1 MSIFALMNMKI
12 CLLVDS
18 IFSIGGVQRVTAVI
32 AKELAKE
39 YDVTII
45 TFDSPNNKDTNLY
58 GLHEAGIQYR
68 FFSYP
73 KIGFIKN
80 LCCKLYSGLY
90 LKCKPQS
97 KWTSDLYSYSS
108 FPSELRNALVEEL
121 KQGGYDIII
130 GVHAPLAARLAT
142 IRPKFK
148 NVKFIG
154 WLHNSYQALFGEG
167 SMYFGEK
174 RKRHYIY
181 QFRKLDQVIVLC
193 KNDAQ
198 LFHQYDSQFTPMVI
212 YNPLTLR
219 PGNPSTGNTK
229 HFLAVGRFTPLHK
242 GIDLLISAFHLFVKN
257 NTEWELDIV
266 GEGPEGDCYQSLIDK
281 YHLENRIHIHHFTN
295 DIQSYYSKAQIFV
308 LSSRWEGMP
317 LVLVEAMSHGLPVV
331 TSDLPICKEILGEFG
346 MYFKNGDVKELAQR
360 LEEATKINWPEK
372 SQQALEIANEFDINQ
387 IIDQWKCLIEG

>member
-1 MSIFALMNMKI
+1 MSIFAPMNMKI

-39 YDVTII
+39 YDVTIV
-45 TFDSPNNKDTNLY
+45 TFDSPKDKDTNLY
-58 GLHEAGIQYR
+58 GLHDAGIQYR

-90 LKCKPQS
+90 LKCNPQS
-97 KWTSDLYSYSS
+97 KWTSNLYSYSS

-142 IRPKFK
+142 IRPKLK
-148 NVKFIG
+148 NVKLIG

-167 SMYFGEK
+167 SMYFGEN

-198 LFHQYDSQFTPMVI
+198 LFHQYDSQFTPIVI

-242 GIDLLISAFHLFVKN
+242 GIDLLISAFHLFAKN

-281 YHLENRIHIHHFTN
+281 YHLENRVHIHPFTN

-387 IIDQWKCLIEG
+387 IIGQWKWLIEG

>member
-1 MSIFALMNMKI
+1 MSIFALMNIKI

-39 YDVTII
+39 YDVTIV

-58 GLHEAGIQYR
+58 GLHEDDIQYR

-90 LKCKPQS
+90 LKCNPQS
-97 KWTSDLYSYSS
+97 KWTSNLYSYSS

-142 IRPKFK
+142 IRPKLK
-148 NVKFIG
+148 NVKLIG

-198 LFHQYDSQFTPMVI
+198 LFHQYDSQFTPIVI

-229 HFLAVGRFTPLHK
+229 HFLAIGRFTPLHK
-242 GIDLLISAFHLFVKN
+242 GIDLLISAFHLFAKN

-281 YHLENRIHIHHFTN
+281 YHLENRVHIHPFTN

-360 LEEATKINWPEK
+360 LEEATRINWPEK

>member
-68 FFSYP
+68 LFSYP

-360 LEEATKINWPEK
+360 LEEATRINWPEK
-372 SQQALEIANEFDINQ
+372 SQKALEIANEFDINQ
-387 IIDQWKCLIEG
+387 IIGQWKCLIEG

>member
-1 MSIFALMNMKI
+1 MSIFALMNIKI

-142 IRPKFK
+142 IRPKLK

-229 HFLAVGRFTPLHK
+229 HFLAIGRFTPLHK
-242 GIDLLISAFHLFVKN
+242 GIDLLISAFHLFAKN

-281 YHLENRIHIHHFTN
+281 YHLENRVHIHPFTN

-360 LEEATKINWPEK
+360 LEEATRINWPEK

-387 IIDQWKCLIEG
+387 IIGQWKWLIEG

>member
-198 LFHQYDSQFTPMVI
+198 LFHQYDSQFTPIVI

-360 LEEATKINWPEK
+360 LEEATRINWPEK
-372 SQQALEIANEFDINQ
+372 SQKALEIANEFDINQ
-387 IIDQWKCLIEG
+387 IIGQWKCLIEG

>member
-1 MSIFALMNMKI
+1 MKKI
-12 CLLVDS
+12 CFIVDS
-18 IFSIGGVQRVTAVI
+18 IFSVGGVQRVTAVI

-39 YDVTII
+39 YDVTIV
-45 TFDSPNNKDTNLY
+45 TFDNQKDKDTTLY
-58 GLHEAGIQYR
+58 GLHEADIHYR

-73 KIGFIKN
+73 QIGFIKN

-97 KWTSDLYSYSS
+97 QWASDLYSYSS

-142 IRPKFK
+142 ISPNLKH
-148 NVKFIG
+148 VKLIG
-154 WLHNSYQALFGEG
+154 WLHNSYQALFGKG

-193 KNDAQ
+193 KNDAE
-198 LFHQYDSQFTPMVI
+198 LFHQYDSQFTPIVI
-212 YNPLTLR
+212 YNPLTLH
-219 PGNPSTGNTK
+219 PGCPSTGNTK

-242 GIDLLISAFHLFVKN
+242 GIDLLISAFRLFAQKN
-257 NTEWELDIV
+257 TDWELDIV
-266 GEGPEGDCYQSLIDK
+266 GEGPERDNYQSLIDK
-281 YHLENRIHIHHFTN
+281 IHLGDRVHIHPFTS
-295 DIQSYYSKAQIFV
+295 DIQSYYSRAQIFV

-317 LVLVEAMSHGLPVV
+317 LVLVEAMSHGLPLI
-331 TSDLPICKEILGEFG
+331 TSDLPVCKEILGDFG
-346 MYFKNGDVKELAQR
+346 LFFKNGDVQDLSQK
-360 LEEATKINWPEK
+360 LEEATTIDWHKK
-372 SQQALEIANEFDINQ
+372 SQKALEMAHRFEVSS
-387 IIDQWKCLIEG
+387 IIRQWKDLTRD

>member
-360 LEEATKINWPEK
+360 LEEATRINWPEK

-387 IIDQWKCLIEG
+387 IIGQWKCLIEG

>member
-1 MSIFALMNMKI
+1 MSIFALMNKKI

-39 YDVTII
+39 YDVTIV
-45 TFDSPNNKDTNLY
+45 TFDNQKDKDTTLY
-58 GLHEAGIQYR
+58 GLHEAEIHYR

-73 KIGFIKN
+73 QIGFIKN

-97 KWTSDLYSYSS
+97 QWASDLYSYSS

-142 IRPKFK
+142 IRPNLKH
-148 NVKFIG
+148 VKLIG
-154 WLHNSYQALFGEG
+154 WLHNSYQALFGED

-181 QFRKLDQVIVLC
+181 QFRKLDQVVVLC
-193 KNDAQ
+193 KNDAEQ
-198 LFHQYDSQFTPMVI
+198 FHQYDSQLTPIVI
-212 YNPLTLR
+212 YNPLTLH

-242 GIDLLISAFHLFVKN
+242 GIDLLISAFHLFAQN
-257 NTEWELDIV
+257 NTDW
-266 GEGPEGDCYQSLIDK
+266 
-281 YHLENRIHIHHFTN
+281 
-295 DIQSYYSKAQIFV
+295 
-308 LSSRWEGMP
+308 
-317 LVLVEAMSHGLPVV
+317 
-331 TSDLPICKEILGEFG
+331 
-346 MYFKNGDVKELAQR
+346 
-360 LEEATKINWPEK
+360 
-372 SQQALEIANEFDINQ
+372 
-387 IIDQWKCLIEG
+387 

>member
-97 KWTSDLYSYSS
+97 KWTSNLYSYSS

-219 PGNPSTGNTK
+219 PGNPSTGNNK

-242 GIDLLISAFHLFVKN
+242 GIDLLISAFHLFAKN
-257 NTEWELDIV
+257 NAEWELDIV

-360 LEEATKINWPEK
+360 LEEATRINWPEK

-387 IIDQWKCLIEG
+387 IIGQWKCLIEG

>member
-242 GIDLLISAFHLFVKN
+242 GIDLLISAFHLFAKN

-281 YHLENRIHIHHFTN
+281 YHLGNRVHIHPFTN

-360 LEEATKINWPEK
+360 LEEATRINWPEK
-372 SQQALEIANEFDINQ
+372 SQKALEIANEFDINQ
-387 IIDQWKCLIEG
+387 IIGQWKCLIEG

>member
-360 LEEATKINWPEK
+360 LEEATRINWPEK
-372 SQQALEIANEFDINQ
+372 SQKALEIANEFDINQ
-387 IIDQWKCLIEG
+387 IIGQWKCLIEG

>member
-1 MSIFALMNMKI
+1 MSIFAPVNMKI

-39 YDVTII
+39 YDVTIV

-80 LCCKLYSGLY
+80 LFCKLYSGLY
-90 LKCKPQS
+90 LKCKSQS

-198 LFHQYDSQFTPMVI
+198 LFHQYDSQFTPIVI

-242 GIDLLISAFHLFVKN
+242 GIDLLISAFHLFAKN

-266 GEGPEGDCYQSLIDK
+266 GDGPEGDCYQSLIDK
-281 YHLENRIHIHHFTN
+281 YHLENRVHIHPFTN

-360 LEEATKINWPEK
+360 LEEATRINWPEK

-387 IIDQWKCLIEG
+387 IIGQWKWLIEG

>member
-142 IRPKFK
+142 IRPKLK

-242 GIDLLISAFHLFVKN
+242 GIDLLISAFHLFAKN

-281 YHLENRIHIHHFTN
+281 YHLGNRVHIHPFTN

-346 MYFKNGDVKELAQR
+346 MYFKNGDVKELAQS

>member
-39 YDVTII
+39 YDVTIV

-90 LKCKPQS
+90 LKCKPHS

-108 FPSELRNALVEEL
+108 FPSELRNALVKEL

-142 IRPKFK
+142 IRPKLK
-148 NVKFIG
+148 NVKLIG

-198 LFHQYDSQFTPMVI
+198 LFHQYDSQFTPIVI

-229 HFLAVGRFTPLHK
+229 HFLAIGRFTPLHK
-242 GIDLLISAFHLFVKN
+242 GIDLLISAFHLFAKN

-266 GEGPEGDCYQSLIDK
+266 GEGPEGDYYQSLIDK
-281 YHLENRIHIHHFTN
+281 YHLGNRVHIHPFTN

-360 LEEATKINWPEK
+360 LEEATRINWPEK
-372 SQQALEIANEFDINQ
+372 SQKALEIANEFDINQ

>member
-39 YDVTII
+39 YDVTIV

-90 LKCKPQS
+90 LKCKPHS

-108 FPSELRNALVEEL
+108 FPSELRNALVKEL

-142 IRPKFK
+142 IRPKLK
-148 NVKFIG
+148 NVKLIG

-198 LFHQYDSQFTPMVI
+198 LFHQYDSQFTPIVI

-229 HFLAVGRFTPLHK
+229 HFLAIGRFTPLHK
-242 GIDLLISAFHLFVKN
+242 GIDLLISAFHLFAKN

-266 GEGPEGDCYQSLIDK
+266 GEGPEGDYYQSLIDK
-281 YHLENRIHIHHFTN
+281 YHLGNRVHIHPFTN

-372 SQQALEIANEFDINQ
+372 SQKALEIANEFDINQ

>member
-1 MSIFALMNMKI
+1 MSIFALMNIKI

-39 YDVTII
+39 YDVTIV

-58 GLHEAGIQYR
+58 GLHEDDIQYR

-121 KQGGYDIII
+121 KQGGYHIII
-130 GVHAPLAARLAT
+130 GVHAPLAARLAS
-142 IRPKFK
+142 IRPKLK
-148 NVKFIG
+148 NVKLIG

-181 QFRKLDQVIVLC
+181 QFRKLDQVIVLF

-198 LFHQYDSQFTPMVI
+198 LFHQYDSQFTPIVI

-229 HFLAVGRFTPLHK
+229 HFLAIGRFTPLHK
-242 GIDLLISAFHLFVKN
+242 GIDLLISAFHLFAKN

-281 YHLENRIHIHHFTN
+281 YHLWNRVHIHPFTN

-387 IIDQWKCLIEG
+387 IIGQWKCLIEG